1 MNNFNVKE
9 IGSDGINERN
19 VESAIFFFYSP
30 KKKPACRCPFS
41 VVRFSTVPPFP
52 FP

>member
-19 VESAIFFFYSP
+19 VESAIFFFLFT
-30 KKKPACRCPFS
+30 KKKNRH
-41 VVRFSTVPPFP
+41 VDVPFP
-52 FP
+52 